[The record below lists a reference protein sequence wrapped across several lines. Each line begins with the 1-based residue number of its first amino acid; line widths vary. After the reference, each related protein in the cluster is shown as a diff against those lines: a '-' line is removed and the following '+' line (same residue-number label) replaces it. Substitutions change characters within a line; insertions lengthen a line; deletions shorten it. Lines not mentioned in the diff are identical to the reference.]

1 MKNIGI
7 FIVLLMSQ
15 LPVSDIF
22 AQEIMVS
29 EPEAIDSSVARY
41 GPNRRHYGH
50 FLFNFGSSIDAG
62 DAGARIVQPRLDQFS
77 FGYRYKLRLFQHLAL
92 GLDAAL
98 TSFDYRLQQ
107 KAGKILPDTV
117 LHNKERMLFTVLNGG
132 AYMRINVGRRGNQ
145 LGNYLDLGGYGGL
158 TVSHTHYTKD
168 KLPDG
173 STVRMRRNRLDYYQL
188 FNYGV
193 TARIGYKKLIVF
205 GRYRLSDMFY
215 ADKNLPELP
224 RISAGIEFV
233 LN

>member
-1 MKNIGI
+1 MKNIVLFVFI
-7 FIVLLMSQ
+7 FIFQ
-15 LPVSDIF
+15 LPVVGIW

-50 FLFNFGSSIDAG
+50 FFVNFGSSIDAG

-92 GLDAAL
+92 GIDAAL
-98 TSFDYRLQQ
+98 TNFDYRLQQ
-107 KAGKILPDTV
+107 KDGKILPNSD
-117 LHNKERMLFTVLNGG
+117 LHDKERMLFTVLNGG

-145 LGNYLDLGGYGGL
+145 LGNYLDLGGYGGI
-158 TVSHTHYTKD
+158 TMSHTHFTKD

-173 STVRMRRNRLDYYQL
+173 STVRIRRNRLDYYQL
-188 FNYGV
+188 FNYGL
-193 TARIGYKKLIVF
+193 TARLGFKKIILF
-205 GRYRLSDMFY
+205 SRYRLSDMFY

-224 RISAGIEFV
+224 RITAGIEFV
-233 LN
+233 MQ